1 MITEFPDLI
10 PVTQRLWDRREA
22 DVAGRVHAIIR
33 GSRLAARITPGMRIA
48 VAVGSRGVANIA
60 LITRSTVEALRGL
73 GADPFIVPAMGSH
86 GGATAE
92 GQIQILAE
100 LGVTAEA
107 VGAAIRSSMEVD
119 VLGRT
124 DRGMTVYCDRNAM
137 GADAIVAINRVK
149 KHTDMTAV
157 HESGLIKMLAIG
169 LGKRAQAEAIH
180 AYGAAGLREHLLP
193 VARIV
198 LARAPVRLGIA
209 TIENGYEDTAEIHGF
224 EPEEIEAGERRLL
237 ARNKRRLPGLPFDA
251 IDVLIVDRMGKEVS
265 GTGMDTN
272 VLGRVRI
279 AGEREPARPRVTWI
293 AVLDLTPASHGNAI
307 GVGLADITTRR
318 LADRIDWD
326 ATYVNGVT
334 SGFFERA
341 KLPIVAS
348 NDRDAIA
355 TVFSRLSPEVRARA
369 RVARIR
375 DTLHL
380 DRFSVSRA
388 LLDEARGPIDVVGPA
403 RPLRFDEIG
412 NLPGEDIAAHARL
425 IA

>member
-1 MITEFPDLI
+1 MIAGFPDLI
-10 PVTQRLWDRREA
+10 PVTQRLWDRREP
-22 DVAGRVHAIIR
+22 DIAGRVRAIIH
-33 GSRLAARITPGMRIA
+33 GSRLAARTTPETRVAI
-48 VAVGSRGVANIA
+48 AVGSRGVANIG
-60 LITRSTVEALRGL
+60 LITRSTVDVLRGL
-73 GADPFIVPAMGSH
+73 GAHPFIVPAMGSH

-92 GQIQILAE
+92 GQIQVLAE
-100 LGVTAEA
+100 LGITPEA
-107 VGAAIRSSMEVD
+107 VGAEIRSSMEVD

-124 DRGMTVYCDRNAM
+124 DRGMPVYFDRNAK

-149 KHTDMTAV
+149 KHTDITAV

-180 AYGAAGLREHLLP
+180 SYGAAGLREHLLP
-193 VARIV
+193 VARVV
-198 LARAPVRLGIA
+198 LARAPVCLGIA

-237 ARNKRRLPGLPFDA
+237 LRNKRRLPRLPFDA
-251 IDVLIVDRMGKEVS
+251 IDVLIVDRMGKELS

-279 AGEREPARPRVTWI
+279 AGEREPERPRVTWI

-318 LADRIDWD
+318 LVDRIDWD

-348 NDRDAIA
+348 SDRDAIA
-355 TVFSRLSPEVRARA
+355 TVFSRLAPEARARA

-380 DRFSVSRA
+380 DRFSASRA
-388 LLDEARGPIDVVGPA
+388 LLSEARGPIDVAGPA
-403 RPLRFDEIG
+403 QPLRFDEG
-412 NLPGEDIAAHARL
+412 GSLLGDDADERARL